1 MDPRVLAQRR
11 VAQSQKE
18 RSILP
23 TLAVACCVIVPIF
36 VLVVHQ
42 RSSPPL
48 RPLAIVTSMK
58 PLEPLDDGEQATV
71 LPSSGASVAA
81 LPLKPAAPAS
91 EEEMAQPAGLP
102 RRRHKRLKPRRA
114 GFEGGAYVA
123 HTVESSNPPPPPA
136 ASASAATATAA
147 VADHESGQAMAVL
160 NRERAKQ
167 AGQWKSAFHV
177 YKPADGFVRP
187 GGDLD
192 EPSTLGRT
200 LPAAAADGELMLLC
214 IGGSG
219 SMRAGMN
226 LVMNFRTMG
235 LYHMLILAPEK
246 EVWCVRTCSW
256 TPLHASAHHGA
267 LASPHR
273 CARTCGP
280 RCPRSRASGGLPI
293 LETRSPSR
301 RRSTTRCSRRRR
313 SPSSRRA
320 RCDLSL
326 DLS

>member
-160 NRERAKQ
+160 NRERL
-167 AGQWKSAFHV
+167 AGVGWLKTC
-177 YKPADGFVRP
+177 G
-187 GGDLD
+187 
-192 EPSTLGRT
+192 
-200 LPAAAADGELMLLC
+200 
-214 IGGSG
+214 
-219 SMRAGMN
+219 
-226 LVMNFRTMG
+226 G
-235 LYHMLILAPEK
+235 LYAFLAG
-246 EVWCVRTCSW
+246 EVRRAPRFAQRMGFEWVWRVMQE
-256 TPLHASAHHGA
+256 PRR
-267 LASPHR
+267 LAWRYFITSPHALLR
-273 CARTCGP
+273 MAVVREPG
-280 RCPRSRASGGLPI
+280 
-293 LETRSPSR
+293 
-301 RRSTTRCSRRRR
+301 RRRR
-313 SPSSRRA
+313 TELR
-320 RCDLSL
+320 
-326 DLS
+326 

>member
-1 MDPRVLAQRR
+1 MNQSCGATVEVLACWLDIQRVTTCNSFFTFTKSITKLLPALCEGSKFCPHFCVVMDPRVLAQRR

-123 HTVESSNPPPPPA
+123 HTVESSNAPPPPA

-246 EVWCVRTCSW
+246 EVC
-256 TPLHASAHHGA
+256 
-267 LASPHR
+267 
-273 CARTCGP
+273 
-280 RCPRSRASGGLPI
+280 
-293 LETRSPSR
+293 E
-301 RRSTTRCSRRRR
+301 
-313 SPSSRRA
+313 
-320 RCDLSL
+320 DL
-326 DLS
+326 